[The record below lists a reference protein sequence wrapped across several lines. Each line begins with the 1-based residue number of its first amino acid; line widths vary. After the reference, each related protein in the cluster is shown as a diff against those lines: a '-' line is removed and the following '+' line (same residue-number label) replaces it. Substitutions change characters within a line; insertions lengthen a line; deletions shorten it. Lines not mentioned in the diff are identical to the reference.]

1 MCYCSRVKKYT
12 LNLILSL
19 VIFSAIFL
27 ILFPYFTTDFQEI
40 RQQKDKEEALQK
52 YLEEQ
57 KALQRAE
64 EEKKLKNYLIGKF
77 DPALQEN
84 FIQIPEEYNVGGYKM
99 YLRKETLDAF
109 LQMRNTAS
117 VDGVNLKIASAARN
131 FDYQKNIWN
140 NKWSGVTLVEEQ
152 NLSKSISDGE

>member
-52 YLEEQ
+52 
-57 KALQRAE
+57 
-64 EEKKLKNYLIGKF
+64 
-77 DPALQEN
+77 
-84 FIQIPEEYNVGGYKM
+84 